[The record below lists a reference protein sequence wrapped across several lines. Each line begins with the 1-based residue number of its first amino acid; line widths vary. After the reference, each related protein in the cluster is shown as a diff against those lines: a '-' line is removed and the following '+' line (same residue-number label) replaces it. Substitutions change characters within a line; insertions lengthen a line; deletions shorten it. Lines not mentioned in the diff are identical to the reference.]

1 MFKSQQYR
9 AKATEYA
16 ELVKSSAD
24 AEESRK
30 FQGLED
36 RFVSLADN
44 ERDLA
49 GAYHDAVHIDEQD
62 RTRGAALAVEEEQVL
77 RCLGA
82 AVIMQWNTLPTS
94 LQREIFD
101 TAGSVGKLLE
111 TAALRGQIARFLHKH
126 KNESGR
132 VKRPLTDDPA
142 GDARSGAAALSRWDN
157 EEAQFSTDCGRELMP
172 TTGGFPM
179 SLAQFSIDDGPHNM
193 DGLRLLAQ
201 DGPEQVEAF
210 IGRKVLDVWAE
221 SVEHRG
227 GRQSLFRDQYNAL
240 GKLNLAALQRIASGK
255 YQRGAASNRQHP
267 FVEILFSDI
276 TESGEAL
283 DLTGLVREALPPAF
297 HRLA

>member
-1 MFKSQQYR
+1 MFKSRQYR

-126 KNESGR
+126 KNEASR

-157 EEAQFSTDCGRELMP
+157 E
-172 TTGGFPM
+172 GGAVF
-179 SLAQFSIDDGPHNM
+179 
-193 DGLRLLAQ
+193 DGLR
-201 DGPEQVEAF
+201 
-210 IGRKVLDVWAE
+210 
-221 SVEHRG
+221 
-227 GRQSLFRDQYNAL
+227 
-240 GKLNLAALQRIASGK
+240 
-255 YQRGAASNRQHP
+255 
-267 FVEILFSDI
+267 
-276 TESGEAL
+276 T
-283 DLTGLVREALPPAF
+283 
-297 HRLA
+297 